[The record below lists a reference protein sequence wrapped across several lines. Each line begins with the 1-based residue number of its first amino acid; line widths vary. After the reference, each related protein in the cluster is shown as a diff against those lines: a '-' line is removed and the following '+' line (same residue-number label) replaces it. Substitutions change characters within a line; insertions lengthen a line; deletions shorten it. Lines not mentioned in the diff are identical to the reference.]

1 MKYETPKK
9 NYKNLSEKNNDKTLD
24 LEERELQLK
33 TKTKTKKTT
42 GPKRKLKIQD
52 YHQNNTRRG
61 CLS

>member
-1 MKYETPKK
+1 MKNETPKT
-9 NYKNLSEKNNDKTLD
+9 NYKNLTEKSYDKTLD
-24 LEERELQLK
+24 LEEPELQL
-33 TKTKTKKTT
+33 KTKTKKTT